1 MIKIGDLIKQ
11 TRNIDD
17 INVEFYGNISKI
29 EKVKSKSV
37 GIDGL
42 LSSELFEITYTPNLS
57 DLDENEIEYL
67 IRYQN
72 TPFGKKMKF
81 VFFSH
86 DLEDLIGAEI
96 I

>member
-11 TRNIDD
+11 SRNIDH
-17 INVEFYGNISKI
+17 INIEFYGNVSKI
-29 EKVKSKSV
+29 EKIKPKSV
-37 GIDGL
+37 GIEGL
-42 LSSELFEITYTPNLS
+42 LNSELFEITYEPNLS

-67 IRYQN
+67 IRYQK

-81 VFFSH
+81 VFFSN
-86 DLEDLIGAEI
+86 DLENLIGAEI